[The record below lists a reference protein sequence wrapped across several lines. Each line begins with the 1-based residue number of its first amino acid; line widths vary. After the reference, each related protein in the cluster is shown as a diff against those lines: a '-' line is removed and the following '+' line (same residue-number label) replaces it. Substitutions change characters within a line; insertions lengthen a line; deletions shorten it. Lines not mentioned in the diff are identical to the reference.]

1 MTRVS
6 QVLSNPVGH
15 GLGSLLC
22 ALLVL
27 YGFPER
33 LSFERFGIGVLAF
46 CIGTI
51 GLALLAIAQIGRMV
65 RPFPGAAQY
74 VRLVGVLSLVYI
86 ATCFFALAYY
96 LIASNEP
103 GQFVGLRTRTDALY
117 YAVVTLATVGYGDVH
132 AVGQAARIATTVHVA
147 FNLVVIGA
155 LLAVTSSL
163 LADRLRDR
171 R

>member
-1 MTRVS
+1 MTKVNRA
-6 QVLSNPVGH
+6 LTNPITH
-15 GLGSLLC
+15 GVGSLMC

-27 YGFPER
+27 YGFPEK
-33 LSFERFGIGVLAF
+33 LSFEHLGIGVLAF

-51 GLALLAIAQIGRMV
+51 GLALLAIAQIRRMA
-65 RPFPGAAQY
+65 RSSPESEQH

-96 LIASNEP
+96 LLATNEP
-103 GQFVGLRTRTDALY
+103 GQFDGLRTRTDALY
-117 YAVVTLATVGYGDVH
+117 YSVVTLGTVGYGDVH
-132 AVGQAARIATTVHVA
+132 AVGQAARVATTVHVA
-147 FNLVVIGA
+147 FNLVVIGT